1 MTLTD
6 PDWIDPIES
15 TFDPG
20 KAVRSDQGVMLAGNP
35 IAIALGKPGAP
46 RNVAASIN
54 NWHARVALDTTTT
67 PVVITGLDPNTIIQ
81 AMGSFANGA
90 LDDAELQM
98 SGSANGGSTWG
109 SWFDIT
115 QNPGQ
120 QNTRYGANVV
130 INLTNGIF
138 TSLSTGHG
146 DLGAGPFNAIRFR
159 HSSSMSGAGN
169 DPGRIAVWAI
179 GRAP

>member
-1 MTLTD
+1 MATYNAA
-6 PDWIDPIES
+6 
-15 TFDPG
+15 
-20 KAVRSDQGVMLAGNP
+20 AVSDA
-35 IAIALGKPGAP
+35 AIAFQQPVTLQQGRALRDNLIAVTEGATGAP
-46 RNVAASIN
+46 RVMPLAIN
-54 NWHARVALDTTTT
+54 NWHARVALDATTT

-98 SGSANGGSTWG
+98 SGSADGGSTWG

-115 QNPGQ
+115 PNPGQ